1 MTLSG
6 GECFCQPEFTAAL
19 LRGAKERG
27 ISTAVESV
35 DAPLERYRKRT
46 ALAGY
51 LSDGYK
57 THESRET

>member
-1 MTLSG
+1 MSEGEGDFYSG
-6 GECFCQPEFTAAL
+6 REHGM
-19 LRGAKERG
+19 R
-27 ISTAVESV
+27 
-35 DAPLERYRKRT
+35 PLERYRKRT